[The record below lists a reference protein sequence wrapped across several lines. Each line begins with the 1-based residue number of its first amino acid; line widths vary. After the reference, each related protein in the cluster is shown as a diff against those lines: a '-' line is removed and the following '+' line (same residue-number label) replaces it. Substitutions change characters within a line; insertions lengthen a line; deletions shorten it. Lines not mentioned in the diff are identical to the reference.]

1 MGTKNNP
8 GQFDCYANAEPDE
21 PMFIL
26 LARDPLAPIL
36 VRLWAELRAAA
47 SLEDDSAMIE
57 EAMEL
62 ADDMNDWR
70 YTNRPGKRLVL
81 NFREALGN
89 QAGFLGN
96 EAEDVNETPGV

>member
-1 MGTKNNP
+1 MGTKNSP
-8 GQFDCYANAEPDE
+8 GQFDCYAKAEPDE

-36 VRLWAELRAAA
+36 VQLWADLRGAA

-62 ADDMNDWR
+62 SEQMNEWR
-70 YTNRPGKRLVL
+70 YTNRPGKRLAL
-81 NFREALGN
+81 NPRDYDVN
-89 QAGFLGN
+89 D
-96 EAEDVNETPGV
+96 AEDAGETLEV